1 MTMTMTS
8 PVTAHDIDRLFA
20 RQEAHQHRVRASS
33 AEQRIVKLQA
43 LRAAVVAH
51 LPAAVAAMAEDF
63 GKPGFEAACE
73 VAALLGEIDH
83 AVAHLAQWMQP
94 VDVQPS
100 ASAASGATARIL
112 REPKGQVLIFGP
124 WNFPFALLLQPLVG
138 AIAAGNVCVLKPAEF
153 TPATSA
159 VCARLLRAT
168 FGEAEIA
175 VVEGGA
181 EVATALLELP
191 FDHIFFTGSTKVG
204 KLVMAAAARHLSS
217 VTLELG
223 GKSPV
228 IIDDD
233 VDLAQAASRI
243 AWGKFMNAGQICL
256 SPDYVLAQAAQR
268 DAFVAEVARYV
279 STSLHAGGTL
289 NEADLSQIVN
299 QRNLHRLAG
308 LIDDAVGR
316 GARIALGGKVLA
328 SRRMAPTI
336 LVDVP
341 RDAAI
346 MQEEIFG
353 PIMPVLVYENLDD
366 AVNFVN
372 GRDKP
377 LALYVF
383 SRRAAFVDAVLART
397 SSGGVTVN
405 DVIAHVAEPHLP
417 FGGVGPSGSGSYH
430 GVYSFLAF
438 SHERSVY
445 GQAAEN
451 PMEAFGR
458 PPYAGKLEMLTG
470 MIS

>member
-1 MTMTMTS
+1 MTTISTTTS
-8 PVTAHDIDRLFA
+8 HDIARLFA
-20 RQEAHQHRVRASS
+20 RQDAQQHRVRATS
-33 AEQRIVKLQA
+33 AGQRIARLQA

-63 GKPGFEAACE
+63 GKPGFEAAAE
-73 VAALLGEIDH
+73 VAALVGEIDH
-83 AVAHLAQWMQP
+83 GVAHLTQWMQP
-94 VDVQPS
+94 VEVAPS
-100 ASAASGATARIL
+100 AQAAPGATARIL

-138 AIAAGNVCVLKPAEF
+138 AIAAGNVCVLKPSEF

-159 VCARLLRAT
+159 VCARLIRSV
-168 FGEAEIA
+168 FDEAEVA
-175 VVEGGA
+175 VVEGGP
-181 EVATALLELP
+181 EVAAALLDLP
-191 FDHIFFTGSTKVG
+191 FDHVFFTGSTKVG
-204 KLVMAAAARHLSS
+204 KLVMAAAARHLPSL
-217 VTLELG
+217 TLELG
-223 GKSPV
+223 GKSPAIV
-228 IIDDD
+228 DGD
-233 VDLAQAASRI
+233 VDLPQAAARI

-256 SPDYVLAQAAQR
+256 SPDYILVPAAQR
-268 DAFVAEVARYV
+268 EAFVAEVARYV
-279 STSLHAGGTL
+279 RSSFHAGGAL

-299 QRNLHRLAG
+299 ERNLRRLAG
-308 LIDDAVGR
+308 LMEEAVGR
-316 GARIALGGKVLA
+316 GARVALGGKVLD
-328 SRRMAPTI
+328 SRRIEPTV

-353 PIMPVLVYENLDD
+353 PIMPVLTYEDIDD

-397 SSGGVTVN
+397 SSGGATVN
-405 DVIAHVAEPHLP
+405 DVIQHVAEPNLP
-417 FGGVGPSGSGSYH
+417 FGGVGPSGLGSYH
-430 GVYSFLAF
+430 GYYSFLAF

-445 GQAAEN
+445 CQAAEN

-470 MIS
+470 MIR

>member
-1 MTMTMTS
+1 MTTTT
-8 PVTAHDIDRLFA
+8 TANDIARIFA
-20 RQEAHQHRVRASS
+20 CQDGYQHRVRATS
-33 AEQRIVKLQA
+33 AEQRIAKLQA

-83 AVAHLAQWMQP
+83 ATAHLAQWMQP
-94 VDVQPS
+94 VEVQPS
-100 ASAASGATARIL
+100 ASAAPGATARIL

-138 AIAAGNVCVLKPAEF
+138 AVAAGNVCVLKPSEF

-159 VCARLLRAT
+159 VCARLIRTA
-168 FGEAEIA
+168 FEEAEVA
-175 VVEGGA
+175 VVEGGPETA
-181 EVATALLELP
+181 AALLELP
-191 FDHIFFTGSTKVG
+191 FDHVFFTGSTQVG
-204 KLVMAAAARHLSS
+204 KLVMAAAARHLPSL
-217 VTLELG
+217 TLELG
-223 GKSPV
+223 GKSPAIV
-228 IIDDD
+228 DSD
-233 VDLAQAASRI
+233 VDLSQAAARI
-243 AWGKFMNAGQICL
+243 AWGKYMNAGQICL
-256 SPDYVLAQAAQR
+256 SPDYILVPAAQR

-279 STSLHAGGTL
+279 QASFHAGGAL

-299 QRNLHRLAG
+299 ERNLRRLAG

-328 SRRMAPTI
+328 SRRIEPTI

-346 MQEEIFG
+346 MREEIFG
-353 PIMPVLVYENLDD
+353 PIMPVLTYEDLDD

-383 SRRAAFVDAVLART
+383 SRRAAFVEAVLART
-397 SSGGVTVN
+397 SSGGATVN
-405 DVIAHVAEPHLP
+405 DVIQHVAEPNLP
-417 FGGVGPSGSGSYH
+417 FGGVGPSGLGSYH
-430 GVYSFLAF
+430 GYYSFLAF

-458 PPYAGKLEMLTG
+458 PPYAGKLEMLTS
-470 MIS
+470 MIR

>member
-1 MTMTMTS
+1 MTA
-8 PVTAHDIDRLFA
+8 PDIPALFA
-20 RQEAHQHRVRASS
+20 RQDAHQHRVRATT
-33 AEQRIVKLQA
+33 AEQRITKLQA
-43 LRAAVVAH
+43 LRAAVAAH

-63 GKPGFEAACE
+63 GKPGFEAAGE

-83 AVAHLAQWMQP
+83 VAAHLAQWMQP
-94 VDVQPS
+94 TEVQTGAHAAPG
-100 ASAASGATARIL
+100 ASARIV

-138 AIAAGNVCVLKPAEF
+138 AIAAGNVCVLKPSEF

-159 VCARLLRAT
+159 VCARLVRSV
-168 FGEAEIA
+168 FEEAEVAI
-175 VVEGGA
+175 VEGGP
-181 EVATALLELP
+181 EVATALLALP
-191 FDHIFFTGSTKVG
+191 FDHIFFTGSTQVG
-204 KLVMAAAARHLSS
+204 KLVMAAAARHLPSL
-217 VTLELG
+217 TLELG
-223 GKSPV
+223 GKSPA

-243 AWGKFMNAGQICL
+243 AWGKYMNAGQICL
-256 SPDYVLAQAAQR
+256 SPDYVLVRPAQR

-279 STSLHAGGTL
+279 RTSFHAEGAL

-299 QRNLHRLAG
+299 QRNLDRLSG
-308 LIDDAVGR
+308 LIDDAVRR
-316 GARIALGGKVLA
+316 GARIALGGQVLA
-328 SRRMAPTI
+328 SRRIEPTV

-353 PIMPVLVYENLDD
+353 PILPVLSCEDLDD

-383 SRRAAFVDAVLART
+383 SRRAAFIDAVLART
-397 SSGGVTVN
+397 SSGGVTIN
-405 DVIAHVAEPHLP
+405 DVIQHVAEPNLP
-417 FGGVGPSGSGSYH
+417 FGGVGASGMGSYH
-430 GVYSFLAF
+430 GHYSFLAF

-445 GQAAEN
+445 CQAAEN

-458 PPYAGKLEMLTG
+458 PPYAGKLEMLKG
-470 MIS
+470 MLG